1 MSTLAAKPKPL
12 PGGELPPAAETPV
25 GRGAYLALI
34 AALLG
39 WMFDGAEMGI
49 FSLVGIAA
57 VSELLPQ
64 ASADQHKMWI
74 AVINAAF
81 LVGAATGGVL
91 FGWLGDRIGRVR
103 AMSASVVTYAVFTG
117 LCGFCTEAWQ
127 VGTLRFIAA
136 LGMGGEW
143 SLGVALVM
151 EVWPNRSR
159 AFMAGLI
166 GAAANVGYLLV
177 GFIGL
182 MLAQFIGSVESGLE
196 GLGFTSATAQNMLGK
211 TGWRL
216 IMVIGTLP
224 ALLTFFIRM
233 YVPESDKWEKE
244 RAAGSTSHWVS
255 SDLLVV
261 LAGVLGPAMIIVLW
275 AWPNHPDN
283 AAWLWPARI
292 GGTIVGLVVAVLGY
306 SYPALKYCQR
316 LEAATGRQG
325 LTRTTIQRMLIAACL
340 SGIALLGTWG
350 STQNISNWV
359 YGMVNDPHKAEIE
372 RLTKEGNRAAADDLE
387 RPAAVARSVGL
398 ISISL
403 GAIVG
408 TVVAAFLGDFLGRRP
423 TYVLMCAA
431 SLVSI
436 VYLFALHREYN
447 TSLVVA
453 AFVTGAC
460 TASFYGWLP
469 LYLPELFVTSVRAS
483 GQGFGFNFGRVL
495 AAVGALQMTNLF
507 ASSKTT
513 FGEGLTVGPLEIAPG
528 WPVLCCL
535 LSLIYLLG
543 MGMIWLAPET
553 KGQPLPE

>member
-1 MSTLAAKPKPL
+1 MSTLQSKPD
-12 PGGELPPAAETPV
+12 AHV

-39 WMFDGAEMGI
+39 WMFDGAEMGV

-57 VSELLPQ
+57 VSDLLPTY
-64 ASADQHKMWI
+64 SADQHKMWI

-103 AMSASVVTYAVFTG
+103 AMSLSVVTYALFTG
-117 LCGFCTEAWQ
+117 LCGFCQEAWQ

-151 EVWPNRSR
+151 EVWPNKSR

-177 GFIGL
+177 GCLGL
-182 MLAQFIGSVESGLE
+182 LLSQISVDAMVQ
-196 GLGFTSATAQNMLGK
+196 GLGFSSETTQSMLGK

-233 YVPESDKWEKE
+233 FVPESEKWEKE
-244 RAAGSTSHWVS
+244 NKVGSTSHWVS
-255 SDLLVV
+255 TDLLVV
-261 LAGVLGPAMIIVLW
+261 VAGVAGPALIIILW
-275 AWPNHPDN
+275 AWPQSADN

-292 GGTIVGLVVAVLGY
+292 VGTLVGLAVAVAGF

-316 LEAATGRQG
+316 LEAASGRAG
-325 LTRTTIQRMLIAACL
+325 LTRTTISRMLIAACL
-340 SGIALLGTWG
+340 SGVALLGTWG

-359 YGMVNDPHKAEIE
+359 FQVVNDPHKAEIAD
-372 RLTKEGNRAAADDLE
+372 LKKAGDNAAAAALE
-387 RPAAVARSVGL
+387 RPAIVARSIGL
-398 ISISL
+398 ITISV

-408 TVVAAFLGDFLGRRP
+408 TIIAAFLGDLVGRRLA
-423 TYVLMCAA
+423 YVLMCAA
-431 SLVSI
+431 SMASI
-436 VYLFALHREYN
+436 IYLFAFHTEYGPAMMF
-447 TSLVVA
+447 A
-453 AFVTGAC
+453 AFLNGAC
-460 TASFYGWLP
+460 TAAFYGWLP
-469 LYLPELFVTSVRAS
+469 LYLPELFNTSVRAS

-507 ASSKTT
+507 ASSTT
-513 FGEGLTVGPLEIAPG
+513 AFGDGLNIGGFHIAAG

-535 LSLIYLLG
+535 LSLIYLVG
-543 MGMIWLAPET
+543 MGIIWLAPET

>member
-1 MSTLAAKPKPL
+1 MSTLQAKPKTVPL
-12 PGGELPPAAETPV
+12 PPVKETPV
-25 GRGAYLALI
+25 GRGAYLALL

-39 WMFDGAEMGI
+39 WMFDGAEMGV

-57 VSELLPQ
+57 ISDLLPQ
-64 ASADQHKMWI
+64 SSPDTHKMWI
-74 AVINAAF
+74 TVVNAAF

-103 AMSASVVTYAVFTG
+103 AMALSVVTYALFTG
-117 LCGFCTEAWQ
+117 LCGFCQEAWQ

-177 GFIGL
+177 GIIGL
-182 MLAQFIGSVESGLE
+182 MLSQLIGSVVSGIE
-196 GLGFTSATAQNMLGK
+196 GLGFSPEATQQMLGK

-216 IMVIGTLP
+216 IMVMGTLP

-233 YVPESDKWEKE
+233 FVPESDKWEKE
-244 RAAGSTSHWVS
+244 DKVGATSHWVS
-255 SDLLVV
+255 TDLLVV
-261 LAGVLGPAMIIVLW
+261 VAGVIGPAMIIVLW
-275 AWPNHPDN
+275 AWPEDGSI
-283 AAWLWPARI
+283 WLWPARI
-292 GGTIVGLVVAVLGY
+292 LGTIFGLAIAIAGY

-316 LEAATGRQG
+316 YEAATGRVG
-325 LTRTTIQRMLIAACL
+325 ITRLTIGRMLVAACL
-340 SGIALLGTWG
+340 SGVALMGTWG

-359 YGMVNDPHKAEIE
+359 FQVVNDPHKAEIAK
-372 RLTKEGNRAAADDLE
+372 LKEAGDNAAVAELE
-387 RPAAVARSVGL
+387 KPAVVARSVGL
-398 ISISL
+398 ITISV

-408 TVVAAFLGDFLGRRP
+408 TIVAAFLGDWVGRRWA
-423 TYVLMCAA
+423 YVLMCASSMA
-431 SLVSI
+431 SI
-436 VYLFALHREYN
+436 IYLFAFHTQYGAPMMI
-447 TSLVVA
+447 A
-453 AFVTGAC
+453 AFLTGAC

-507 ASSKTT
+507 ASSTT
-513 FGEGLTVGPLEIAPG
+513 WFGDGLNIGGLHINAG
-528 WPVLCCL
+528 WPLLCCL
-535 LSLIYLLG
+535 LSLIYLVG
-543 MGMIWLAPET
+543 IAIIWLAPET
-553 KGQPLPE
+553 KGEPLPE

>member
-1 MSTLAAKPKPL
+1 MSTLQVPPKPNT
-12 PGGELPPAAETPV
+12 LPPVKETPV

-39 WMFDGAEMGI
+39 WMFDGAEMGV

-57 VSELLPQ
+57 ISDLLPQ
-64 ASADQHKMWI
+64 SSPDTHKMWI
-74 AVINAAF
+74 TVVNAAF

-103 AMSASVVTYAVFTG
+103 AMALSVVTYALFTG
-117 LCGFCTEAWQ
+117 LCGFCQEAWQ

-166 GAAANVGYLLV
+166 GAAANFGYLLV
-177 GFIGL
+177 GIIGL
-182 MLAQFIGSVESGLE
+182 MLSQLIGSVASGIE
-196 GLGFTSATAQNMLGK
+196 GLGYSPEATQQMLGK

-216 IMVIGTLP
+216 IMVMGTLP

-233 YVPESDKWEKE
+233 FVPESDKWEKE
-244 RAAGSTSHWVS
+244 DKVGSTSHWVS
-255 SDLLVV
+255 TDLLVV
-261 LAGVLGPAMIIVLW
+261 VAGVIGPAMIIVLW
-275 AWPNHPDN
+275 AWPYSEIN
-283 AAWLWPARI
+283 AFWLVPARI
-292 GGTIVGLVVAVLGY
+292 LGTIFGLAIAVAGY

-316 LEAATGRQG
+316 LEAASGRVG
-325 LTRTTIQRMLIAACL
+325 ITRLTIGRMLVAACL
-340 SGIALLGTWG
+340 SGVALVGTWG
-350 STQNISNWV
+350 STQNLSNWV
-359 YGMVNDPHKAEIE
+359 YQVVTDPHKAEIE
-372 RLTKEGNRAAADDLE
+372 KLKKAGDNAAVAELE
-387 RPAAVARSVGL
+387 QPAVVARSVGL
-398 ISISL
+398 IMISV

-408 TVVAAFLGDFLGRRP
+408 TIIAAFLGDWVGRRW
-423 TYVLMCAA
+423 TYVLMCASSMA
-431 SLVSI
+431 SI
-436 VYLFALHREYN
+436 IYLFAFHTEYGAPMMF
-447 TSLVVA
+447 A
-453 AFVTGAC
+453 AFVAGAC

-469 LYLPELFVTSVRAS
+469 LFLPELFVTSVRAS

-495 AAVGALQMTNLF
+495 AAVGVLQMTNLF
-507 ASSKTT
+507 ASSKTL
-513 FGEGLTVGPLEIAPG
+513 FGDGLNIGSFHINAG

-535 LSLIYLLG
+535 LSLIYLVG
-543 MGMIWLAPET
+543 MGIIWLAPET